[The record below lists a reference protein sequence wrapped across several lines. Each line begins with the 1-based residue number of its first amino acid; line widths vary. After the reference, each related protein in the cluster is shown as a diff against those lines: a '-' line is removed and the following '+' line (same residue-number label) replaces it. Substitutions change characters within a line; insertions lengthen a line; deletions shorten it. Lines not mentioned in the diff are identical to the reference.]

1 MSNYT
6 EKLQFKQNRSKS
18 DFFVF
23 SNLPYLTITN
33 KSTSTPHS
41 TPVIPIQKQF
51 SKTTDAYLRDP
62 AYIRELSK
70 SLAFDFTNTPSI
82 QFNERI
88 RRGWIKIKRIN
99 ENEVAVYRVPNSI
112 GFSGRFSASNEG
124 IASNSTK
131 SRFTARNR
139 LIETIKA
146 NTDFCFFFTGTF
158 DPKRWDR
165 TNFRELHSSLTR
177 WLRRRGIKYILIPEP
192 HKDGSIHFHGFFNET
207 IEPYLAQFDLN
218 QRLPKRITD
227 GIKEDREIMN
237 CPDYAKMFGWVSIER
252 IRNLEACAV
261 YVSKYV
267 SKSFDNEKSRFSY
280 HRYFCS
286 KGLKHPEFILK
297 TNKSYSNYHQFFSE
311 YIPKVVFKRAA
322 AGVADPPTERPT
334 LILTTSRQRRQ
345 IE

>member
-6 EKLQFKQNRSKS
+6 KTSQFNQNRNKSEFFVGSKS
-18 DFFVF
+18 
-23 SNLPYLTITN
+23 PYLTITN
-33 KSTSTPHS
+33 KSTSNPASTSVIS
-41 TPVIPIQKQF
+41 TPKNYVK
-51 SKTTDAYLRDP
+51 DP
-62 AYIRELSK
+62 AYILQLSK
-70 SLAFDFTNTPSI
+70 SLAFDFQNSSTA
-82 QFNERI
+82 QFNERV
-88 RRGWIKIKRIN
+88 RRGWVKIKRIN
-99 ENEVAVYRVPNSI
+99 DNEVAVYRVPNSH
-112 GFSGRFSASNEG
+112 GFSGRPTASNVG

-146 NTDFCFFFTGTF
+146 NTDFCYFFTGTF

-192 HKDGSIHFHGFFNET
+192 HKDGSIHFHGFFNES
-207 IEPYLAQFDLN
+207 IEPFLANFDLKH
-218 QRLPKRITD
+218 RLPKRITD
-227 GIKEDREIMN
+227 ALKEDREIMN
-237 CPDYAKMFGWVSIER
+237 CPEYAKMFGWVSIER

-267 SKSFDNEKSRFSY
+267 SKSFDNEYARFSY

-297 TNKSYSNYHQFFSE
+297 TNKSYSDYQQKFSE

-322 AGVADPPTERPT
+322 VGSPAPLDQAAAP
-334 LILTTSRQRRQ
+334 LLTASRQRRQ